1 MKGLT
6 GPSVITDFN
15 PFATST
21 VKLMDLGQKVETSD
35 GRIFR
40 YGKAGSGGVT
50 VGYLGVMPDL
60 DTTEITAA
68 VTATAAIG
76 ATSITFTHPATTATK
91 DQYAGG
97 YAVISYGT
105 GLGQTLK
112 IKSHAA
118 FTSGGTNS
126 VLYLED
132 PLTVALDTT
141 SKLDIIMHPYSG
153 VISVTTDAAVSV
165 PCGVPLV
172 TVAASSYGWFQ
183 TRGVVSLAADATLAV
198 GYEIQGDVNDAGK
211 ADVTGTDAQVWKIG
225 HAIQAG
231 ADTYSHAV
239 FLTID

>member
-1 MKGLT
+1 MKSVT
-6 GPSVITDFN
+6 GPATIFDFD
-15 PFATST
+15 PFHTST
-21 VKLMDLGQKVETSD
+21 TQLHALGQKAEAAD

-40 YGKAGSGGVT
+40 YGYAGSGGAT
-50 VGYLGVMPDL
+50 LGYFAVMPDL
-60 DTTEITAA
+60 DTTQITAA

-76 ATSITFTHPATTATK
+76 ATSISFTNPATTATEN
-91 DQYAGG
+91 QYAEG
-97 YAVISYGT
+97 YAIISYGT

-118 FTSGGTNS
+118 LTSGGAST
-126 VLYLED
+126 LYLED
-132 PLTVALDTT
+132 PLIVALDTT
-141 SKLDIIMHPYSG
+141 SKLDLIANPYKG
-153 VISVTTDAAVSV
+153 VIMVTTDAATAI
-165 PCGVPLV
+165 PAGVPLK
-172 TVAASSYGWFQ
+172 TIAASSYGWLQ

-239 FLTID
+239 YLAID